1 LKSVEKHLVGDRV
14 RASLLRDP
22 AMPTTVKLR
31 VIGPNRNC

>member
-1 LKSVEKHLVGDRV
+1 LKSVEKLLAGDRV